1 MKIEQHKHTGI
12 KELSHNELTDIEGGC
27 FAYDVGR
34 TIRFMGINIGN
45 GGGPIGLSMAISD
58 YIIVNLQNQQ

>member
-1 MKIEQHKHTGI
+1 MKMEQLKYTGF
-12 KELSHNELTDIEGGC
+12 KALSHNELTDIEGGR

-34 TIRFMGINIGN
+34 TLRFMGINIGN

-58 YIIVNLQNQQ
+58 YIIVNLQNQ